1 MNALKLFLTILASF
15 IIHLELSGQ
24 IGPQSQ
30 ISSASDLIKMIIEKT
45 GAPVRRATVDVI
57 KEGSPDT
64 KVTGIITTMFATMPV
79 LKKAVEL
86 NSNLIIVHEPL
97 YYNHLDETKQFTG
110 DPVFT
115 EKQKF
120 IRDHKLVIWRFH
132 DYIHSIR
139 PDGILSGMVS
149 KLGWNEYMVNN
160 NPDQFIL
167 PETTLEELLK
177 YLKKIFPENAFYV
190 IGDPQMRLRMVRLA
204 PGAPGSSY
212 HFKILGQ
219 TDMDVLIAGEVPQ
232 WETYEYMRDA
242 VDQGRKKAII
252 FLGHVNSEEAGMEF
266 CALWLKDFIK
276 DIPVTFVKSGPSFW
290 SY

>member
-1 MNALKLFLTILASF
+1 M
-15 IIHLELSGQ
+15 
-24 IGPQSQ
+24 
-30 ISSASDLIKMIIEKT
+30 
-45 GAPVRRATVDVI
+45 
-57 KEGSPDT
+57 
-64 KVTGIITTMFATMPV
+64 
-79 LKKAVEL
+79 
-86 NSNLIIVHEPL
+86 
-97 YYNHLDETKQFTG
+97 DETKQFAG

-132 DYIHSIR
+132 DYIHSII
-139 PDGILSGMVS
+139 PDGILSGMAS
-149 KLGWNEYMVNN
+149 KLGWIEYMVNN
-160 NPDQFIL
+160 NPDQFML

-190 IGDPQMRLRMVRLA
+190 VGDPEMRLRMVRLA
-204 PGAPGSSY
+204 PGAPGSGQ

-219 TDMDVLIAGEVPQ
+219 ADTDVLIAGEVPQ

-266 CALWLKDFIK
+266 CAQWLKGFIK
-276 DIPVTFVKSGPSFW
+276 DIPVTFVESGPSFW